1 MEDDDDTVWATDT
14 SAAAM
19 AARAAE
25 QLTDASAA
33 MVTVADDLEKKAK
46 LEEAAAAK
54 AAAADA
60 EESSDE
66 EEDERIGKLRGFIL
80 GKKKSP
86 GETATYLRSAG
97 LGVENVEL
105 GMHFLVEA
113 LFDEDEPLAPQI
125 AEKKAYLIEARTDDA
140 ALQVAILNAV
150 ELYVTETA
158 PNDFK
163 KLVAVLKALYDED
176 VCEEEAIS
184 KWAADPKSARKFGVD
199 AETGA
204 AVRKQ
209 AKPFIEWLQESD
221 DDE

>member
-1 MEDDDDTVWATDT
+1 VGV
-14 SAAAM
+14 
-19 AARAAE
+19 ARASE

-46 LEEAAAAK
+46 LEEAAKKK
-54 AAAADA
+54 AEAE
-60 EESSDE
+60 EESSSEE
-66 EEDERIGKLRGFIL
+66 EEDERIGKLRGFVL

-86 GETATYLRSAG
+86 AETVAYLRSES
-97 LGVENVEL
+97 LGVENAEL
-105 GMHFLVEA
+105 GIHFLVEA

-125 AEKKAYLIEARTDDA
+125 SDKKAYLIEACKGDA
-140 ALQVAILNAV
+140 AMQVAILNAV
-150 ELYVTETA
+150 ELYVTESA

-163 KLVAVLKALYDED
+163 KLVAVLKALYDDD
-176 VCEEEAIS
+176 VCEEEAIV
-184 KWAADPKSARKFGVD
+184 KWAGDPKSARKFGVD

-221 DDE
+221 EEDE